1 MHPSLKL
8 LIIGCA
14 AASLTAFAQETA
26 QSFDTPSYIEF
37 SSTHFDVQEGETNAF
52 ITIVRSGDYRKT
64 ATVEYTTQDGTA
76 TCNVNFQATGGTLVF
91 AAGESFKTINVPILR
106 DQPVESA
113 KKFQIQLSDPAP
125 DTVVTTAAA
134 EVEIKPDPP
143 TLVIKPGVGVLEV
156 SWPDVGLAYAL
167 EVKTEGSDWTAVSNK
182 TTLSGGT
189 VAVKVATDLPMAWFR
204 LKLDSNAL

>member
-1 MHPSLKL
+1 MHPSSKL
-8 LIIGCA
+8 LLIAGC
-14 AASLTAFAQETA
+14 AASLTASAQETA

-37 SSTHFDVQEGETNAF
+37 SSTHFDVREGETNAF

-64 ATVEYTTQDGTA
+64 ASVDYKTQEGTA
-76 TCNVNFQATGGTLVF
+76 ACNVNFQATGGTLVF

-106 DQPVESA
+106 DQPVESV
-113 KKFQIQLSDPAP
+113 KKFEVQLTDPAP
-125 DTVVTTAAA
+125 DTVVVTAAA

-143 TLVIKPGVGVLEV
+143 TLAIKPGAGVLEV

-167 EVKTEGSDWTAVSNK
+167 EVKTEGSDWTTVIEK
-182 TTLSGGT
+182 TALIGGT
-189 VAVKVATDLPMAWFR
+189 IAIKVTTDASMAWFR